1 MKSSPRMTRR
11 DALVLL
17 GTGAA
22 AAVLPDAAPAQTRAF
37 RKGAVIRTIL
47 KDYPP
52 EELAGG
58 ATLFHEHFQL
68 GPDFNAKFQAASA
81 AVRAANG
88 LPPVPAR
95 GGGAAK
101 GGGGNVPPPPDI
113 MHDADLMSEEVKKAA

>member
-47 KDYPP
+47 KDYAP

-58 ATLFHEHFQL
+58 ATLFHEHMSL
-68 GPDFNAKFQAASA
+68 APDFMTRFGAATA
-81 AVRAANG
+81 ATRAANG
-88 LPPVPAR
+88 LPPA
-95 GGGAAK
+95 GGGRAGAA
-101 GGGGNVPPPPDI
+101 PPGTGPGPDP
-113 MHDADLMSEEVKKAA
+113 MRDVDVMAEELRAA